1 MPNFTNMEKKKNTN
15 CENLTASHDVVE
27 RLRHLMHD
35 KRITQRTLADYADTS
50 PSQFS
55 RIMNG
60 ELAISLQHIAN
71 IATALRMQIID
82 IFTYP
87 DIYRDK
93 LKETDSDSV
102 PVEAV
107 LQIKLR
113 SDKRDQVLNLIFGDN
128 NLEILNK

>member
-1 MPNFTNMEKKKNTN
+1 MEKDKNIKN
-15 CENLTASHDVVE
+15 ENLAASHDVVD
-27 RLRHLMHD
+27 RLRHLMND
-35 KRITQRTLADYADTS
+35 KRITQRALADYADTS

-71 IATALRMQIID
+71 IATALRMEIID

-87 DIYRDK
+87 EIYRNK
-93 LKETDSDSV
+93 LDSEKDAERE
-102 PVEAV
+102 PVEAI
-107 LQIKLR
+107 LQIRLQ

>member
-1 MPNFTNMEKKKNTN
+1 MKKDKNIKS
-15 CENLTASHDVVE
+15 ENLSASHDVVD

-35 KRITQRTLADYADTS
+35 KQITQRALADYADTS

-71 IATALRMQIID
+71 IATALRMEIID
-82 IFTYP
+82 ILTYP
-87 DIYRDK
+87 EIYRNK
-93 LKETDSDSV
+93 LDSEKDAERE
-102 PVEAV
+102 PVEAI
-107 LQIKLR
+107 LQIRLQ

>member
-1 MPNFTNMEKKKNTN
+1 MKKDKEIKN
-15 CENLTASHDVVE
+15 ENLSASREFVE
-27 RLRHLMHD
+27 KLRRLMYD
-35 KRITQRTLADYADTS
+35 KGLSQRALAEFADTS

-60 ELAISLQHIAN
+60 ELAISLQHISN
-71 IATALRMQIID
+71 IATALHMKVVD
-82 IFTYP
+82 LYTYP
-87 DIYRDK
+87 EVYRDK
-93 LKETDSDSV
+93 LNGENESA

-107 LQIKLR
+107 LQIRLK